1 MGSRA
6 SRVSKKNYFTAENVL
21 KKIPRLPTNSA
32 NFDGDPT
39 EYLLTSDVYLEKKI
53 FYMLVNSFTKVDH
66 KTASKPNKWDHS
78 NGTVL
83 GPILEKYWT
92 GNAAI

>member
-6 SRVSKKNYFTAENVL
+6 SLVSKKNYCTAENVL

-32 NFDGDPT
+32 NFEGDPT
-39 EYLLTSDVYLEKKI
+39 EHLLTSDVYLEKKI
-53 FYMLVNSFTKVDH
+53 FYMHFNSFTKVGH
-66 KTASKPNKWDHS
+66 KTASKQNKWDHS
-78 NGTVL
+78 NRTVL

-92 GNAAI
+92 VDTAI

>member
-1 MGSRA
+1 MIFFPVGSRA

-53 FYMLVNSFTKVDH
+53 FYMLVNYFT
-66 KTASKPNKWDHS
+66 
-78 NGTVL
+78 NGR
-83 GPILEKYWT
+83 P
-92 GNAAI
+92 